1 MTPANS
7 ISDLE
12 RQVRLSKMLAMGFAL
27 SLVGAAGLG
36 SLAALLIGLKALT
49 VINRSPVELV
59 GKWMAWWCIII
70 GALGAIGA
78 PLNSLYLYLS
88 NK

>member
-1 MTPANS
+1 
-7 ISDLE
+7 
-12 RQVRLSKMLAMGFAL
+12 MLAMGFAQ
-27 SLVGAAGLG
+27 SLVGVGGLG
-36 SLAALLIGLKALT
+36 SLASMLIGLKALT

-59 GKWMAWWCIII
+59 GKWMAWWRIII

-78 PLNSLYLYLS
+78 AIYILSLFLS

>member
-1 MTPANS
+1 MPADS
-7 ISDLE
+7 LSDLE

-27 SLVGAAGLG
+27 SLVGVGGLG

-70 GALGAIGA
+70 GSLGAIGM
-78 PLNSLYLYLS
+78 LLYTLSLFLS
-88 NK
+88 GK

>member
-1 MTPANS
+1 MPADS
-7 ISDLE
+7 LSDLE

-27 SLVGAAGLG
+27 SLVGVGGLG

-70 GALGAIGA
+70 GALGAIGM
-78 PLNSLYLYLS
+78 LLYTLSLFLS
-88 NK
+88 DK

>member
-1 MTPANS
+1 MPANS
-7 ISDLE
+7 LSDLE

-27 SLVGAAGLG
+27 SLVGAGGLG
-36 SLAALLIGLKALT
+36 SLAAFLIGLKALT

-70 GALGAIGA
+70 GALGAIGM
-78 PLNSLYLYLS
+78 LFYTLSLFLS
-88 NK
+88 GK

>member
-1 MTPANS
+1 MPANS
-7 ISDLE
+7 LSDLE

-27 SLVGAAGLG
+27 SLVGVGGLG

-70 GALGAIGA
+70 GALGAIGM
-78 PLNSLYLYLS
+78 LLYTLSLFLS

>member
-1 MTPANS
+1 MPADS
-7 ISDLE
+7 LSDLE

-27 SLVGAAGLG
+27 SLVGVGGLG

-70 GALGAIGA
+70 GALGAIGM
-78 PLNSLYLYLS
+78 LLYILSLFLS
-88 NK
+88 DK

>member
-1 MTPANS
+1 MPANS
-7 ISDLE
+7 LSDLE

-27 SLVGAAGLG
+27 SLVGAGGLG

-59 GKWMAWWCIII
+59 GKWMAWWCVII
-70 GALGAIGA
+70 GALGAIGM
-78 PLNSLYLYLS
+78 LLYTLSLFLS
-88 NK
+88 GK

>member
-1 MTPANS
+1 MPANS
-7 ISDLE
+7 LSDLE

-27 SLVGAAGLG
+27 SLVGAGGLG

-59 GKWMAWWCIII
+59 GKWMAWWRIII
-70 GALGAIGA
+70 GALGAIGM
-78 PLNSLYLYLS
+78 LLYTLSLFLS
-88 NK
+88 GK

>member
-1 MTPANS
+1 MPADS
-7 ISDLE
+7 LSDLE

-27 SLVGAAGLG
+27 SLVGVGGLG

-59 GKWMAWWCIII
+59 GKWIAWWCIII
-70 GALGAIGA
+70 GALGAIGM
-78 PLNSLYLYLS
+78 LLYILSLFLS
-88 NK
+88 GK

>member
-1 MTPANS
+1 MPS
-7 ISDLE
+7 DSLLDLE

-27 SLVGAAGLG
+27 SLVGAGGLG
-36 SLAALLIGLKALT
+36 SLAAFLIGLKALT

-70 GALGAIGA
+70 GALGAIGM
-78 PLNSLYLYLS
+78 LLYILS
-88 NK
+88 PFLSGK

>member
-1 MTPANS
+1 MPANS
-7 ISDLE
+7 LSDLE
-12 RQVRLSKMLAMGFAL
+12 RQVRLSRMLAMGFAL

-70 GALGAIGA
+70 GALGAIGMLLYTL
-78 PLNSLYLYLS
+78 PLFLS
-88 NK
+88 GK

>member
-1 MTPANS
+1 MPANS
-7 ISDLE
+7 LSDLE
-12 RQVRLSKMLAMGFAL
+12 RQVRLSRMLAMGFAL
-27 SLVGAAGLG
+27 SLVGAGGLG

-59 GKWMAWWCIII
+59 GKWMAWWRIVI

-78 PLNSLYLYLS
+78 TLYILPLFLS

>member
-1 MTPANS
+1 MPADS
-7 ISDLE
+7 LSDLE

-27 SLVGAAGLG
+27 SLVGAGGLG

-59 GKWMAWWCIII
+59 GKWMAWWRIII
-70 GALGAIGA
+70 GALGAIGM
-78 PLNSLYLYLS
+78 LLYTLSLFLS
-88 NK
+88 GN

>member
-1 MTPANS
+1 MPATS
-7 ISDLE
+7 LSDLE

-27 SLVGAAGLG
+27 SLVGVGGLG
-36 SLAALLIGLKALT
+36 SLAALVIGLKALT

-70 GALGAIGA
+70 GALGAVGMLLYI
-78 PLNSLYLYLS
+78 LSLFLS
-88 NK
+88 GK

>member
-1 MTPANS
+1 MPANS
-7 ISDLE
+7 LSDLE

-27 SLVGAAGLG
+27 SLVGVGGLG

-70 GALGAIGA
+70 GALGAIGM
-78 PLNSLYLYLS
+78 LLYILSLFLS
-88 NK
+88 GK

>member
-1 MTPANS
+1 MPANS
-7 ISDLE
+7 LSDLE
-12 RQVRLSKMLAMGFAL
+12 IQVRLSKMLAMGFAL

-49 VINRSPVELV
+49 VINRSPVELD

-70 GALGAIGA
+70 GSLGAIIM
-78 PLNSLYLYLS
+78 LLYTLSLFLS

>member
-1 MTPANS
+1 MQANS

-12 RQVRLSKMLAMGFAL
+12 RQVRLSKMLAMGFSL
-27 SLVGAAGLG
+27 SLVGAGGLG

-49 VINRSPVELV
+49 AINRSPVELV

-78 PLNSLYLYLS
+78 PLNMLYLFLS

>member
-1 MTPANS
+1 MPADPV
-7 ISDLE
+7 SDLE
-12 RQVRLSKMLAMGFAL
+12 RQVRLSKMLAMGFSL
-27 SLVGAAGLG
+27 SLVVAGGLG

-70 GALGAIGA
+70 GGLGAIAA
-78 PLNSLYLYLS
+78 PLYILSLFLP
-88 NK
+88 NE

>member
-1 MTPANS
+1 MPANS
-7 ISDLE
+7 LSDLE

-27 SLVGAAGLG
+27 SLVGAGGLG

-49 VINRSPVELV
+49 VINRSPIELV

-70 GALGAIGA
+70 GALGAIGM
-78 PLNSLYLYLS
+78 LLYTLSLFLS
-88 NK
+88 DK

>member
-1 MTPANS
+1 MPTNS
-7 ISDLE
+7 LSDLE

-27 SLVGAAGLG
+27 SLVGVGGLG
-36 SLAALLIGLKALT
+36 SLAALLIGVKALT
-49 VINRSPVELV
+49 AINRSPVQLA

-70 GALGAIGA
+70 GALGAVGMLLYTL
-78 PLNSLYLYLS
+78 PLFLS

>member
-1 MTPANS
+1 MPANS
-7 ISDLE
+7 LSDLE

-27 SLVGAAGLG
+27 SLVGVGGLG

-70 GALGAIGA
+70 GALGAIAA
-78 PLNSLYLYLS
+78 PLYILPLFLCC
-88 NK
+88 K

>member
-12 RQVRLSKMLAMGFAL
+12 RQVRLSRLLAMGFAL
-27 SLVGAAGLG
+27 SLVVAGGLG
-36 SLAALLIGLKALT
+36 SLAALVIGLKALT

-59 GKWMAWWCIII
+59 GKGMAWWRIII
-70 GALGAIGA
+70 GVTGAIAA

>member
-1 MTPANS
+1 
-7 ISDLE
+7 
-12 RQVRLSKMLAMGFAL
+12 
-27 SLVGAAGLG
+27 
-36 SLAALLIGLKALT
+36 LLIGLKALT

-70 GALGAIGA
+70 GALGAVGA
-78 PLNSLYLYLS
+78 TLYIHSLFLS

>member
-1 MTPANS
+1 MPANS
-7 ISDLE
+7 LSDLE
-12 RQVRLSKMLAMGFAL
+12 RQVRLSKMLSMGFAL
-27 SLVGAAGLG
+27 SLVGVGGLG

-70 GALGAIGA
+70 GALGAIGM
-78 PLNSLYLYLS
+78 LLYTLSLFLS
-88 NK
+88 DK

>member
-1 MTPANS
+1 MPANS
-7 ISDLE
+7 LSDLE

-27 SLVGAAGLG
+27 SLVGTGGLG

-70 GALGAIGA
+70 GALGAISIL
-78 PLNSLYLYLS
+78 PYTLSLFLS
-88 NK
+88 GK